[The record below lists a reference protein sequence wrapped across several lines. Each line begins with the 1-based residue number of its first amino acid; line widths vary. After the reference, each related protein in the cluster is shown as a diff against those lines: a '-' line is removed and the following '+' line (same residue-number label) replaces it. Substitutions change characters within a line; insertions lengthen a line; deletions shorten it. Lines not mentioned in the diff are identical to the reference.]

1 MTFPKFGPNNQ
12 QERLGVN
19 AVAEIV
25 ARMGLIWRET
35 PLADVGI
42 DGQIEY
48 VTPDGYATGRLIAVQ
63 VKSGPSFLRDQGDY
77 WAFYPEAK
85 HRFYW
90 ERFPLPVLIV
100 LHDPQEGVSYW
111 QDARRVLRAPGVSKA
126 GVLVPKENILQT
138 TSPDELFQGFAV
150 SGEPFLELDE
160 VLSHL
165 IKTKSNNASFPIS
178 FFDLFCN
185 GLTNICRSIY
195 FGMDVAIA
203 VAEIKLESHGS
214 PYGVGVGEPEHEL
227 MFSFVKF
234 LVHQHLADV
243 DFSDCLIDWHDR
255 QMMPKF
261 VAALTSRGRALVVKI
276 GELQSEFE
284 KKGAIADAGMLRAAQ
299 EDFLQMVF
307 SPSHVARV
315 LLIEELST
323 AVWSDA

>member
-1 MTFPKFGPNNQ
+1 MTFPKYGPNSQ

-48 VTPDGYATGRLIAVQ
+48 VAPDGSATGRMVAVQ
-63 VKSGPSFLRDQGDY
+63 VKSGQSFLKDQGEH

-85 HRFYW
+85 HRLYW

-100 LHDPQEGVSYW
+100 LHDPQEGFSYW
-111 QDARRVLRAPGVSKA
+111 QDVRRVLRTPSANQA
-126 GVLVPKENILQT
+126 GILVPKCNALQAT
-138 TSPDELFQGFAV
+138 NPDELFQGFAV

-160 VLSHL
+160 VLTHL

-195 FGMDVAIA
+195 FGTDVALT
-203 VAEIKLESHGS
+203 VAEIKLESSDS
-214 PYGVGVGEPEHEL
+214 PFGVGVGEPEQEL

-276 GELQSEFE
+276 GELQSELE
-284 KKGAIADAGMLRAAQ
+284 SKGAIAEAGRLRAAQ
-299 EDFLQMVF
+299 EDFIQMVF

-323 AVWSDA
+323 AALSDA